1 MKFKSI
7 AIKIIL
13 VFSIILTLFTLIINF
28 YTGENVRSKLVLA
41 SHQKLKSDMEMAKMI
56 INAEYPGEWSVKD
69 GKLLKG
75 DMAFNDSFDLVD
87 AIGKSTGDTVTLFLG
102 DTRIATNVQKDGKR
116 AVGTQISEMVGTSVL
131 KQGQTYLGEADVV
144 GTKNQALYEPIKDAS
159 GSIIGILY
167 VGVPNTPFDR
177 LANSFRLEILAISAI
192 VLLLAIVASYLL
204 SRPIVTAIRKLS
216 VVAQRIAD
224 KDLTHKAEISSS
236 DETGRLAQSFE
247 TMRGNLAVMLK
258 DLGDISVNLKEN
270 SSYLSEAASQTDHVS
285 HEVAKAIQQVAE
297 GTVEQTTHSQAIHEK
312 MQGTLSKVQ
321 EGRQQMGQTY
331 RNAVLSAEIADEG
344 NQAIEEAI
352 QHLST
357 FTKTVKFA
365 TDAIQKLGLRSEE
378 IGGIIQA
385 ISDIAS
391 QTNLLA
397 LNAAIEAARAGE
409 SGRGFSVVAAE
420 VRKLAEQSQ
429 IEAERITNLVKDIQS
444 ETSVTVRTME
454 TNLSAVNEQVRIIT
468 KGGEAL
474 KQIVDKTGETKQNAA
489 SLQELFSELVDNSED
504 VMQSIQVIRQFAEN
518 SAAVAE
524 EVAASAQQQSATVNE
539 IFSAS
544 RGVNFMASNLNRK
557 VKEFTIS

>member
-7 AIKIIL
+7 AVKIIL
-13 VFSIILTLFTLIINF
+13 VFSVILTLFALIINF

-41 SHQKLKSDMEMAKMI
+41 SHQKLKADMEMAKMI

-116 AVGTQISEMVGTSVL
+116 AVGTKISEKVGTSVL
-131 KQGQTYLGEADVV
+131 KQGQPYLGEADVI

-285 HEVAKAIQQVAE
+285 HEVAKAIQLVAE
-297 GTVEQTTHSQAIHEK
+297 GTVEQTSHSQAIHEK
-312 MQGTLSKVQ
+312 MQGTLLKVQ

-409 SGRGFSVVAAE
+409 SGRGFSVVATE

-454 TNLSAVNEQVRIIT
+454 SNLSAVNEQVRIIT

-474 KQIVDKTGETKQNAA
+474 KLIVDKTGETKQNAA

-539 IFSAS
+539 ISSAS
-544 RGVNFMASNLNRK
+544 RGVDFMANNLNRK